1 MSILLH
7 LVNAASQKSSQLF
20 AVKQEK
26 HNSIKILSQTRK
38 LGSINDAILQ
48 AIQDENISPPELNC
62 IKYCKRRKNIAEIRR
77 QNKTKVR
84 KITNKE
90 REELFPQGRK

>member
-48 AIQDENISPPELNC
+48 AIQDENISPPELHK
-62 IKYCKRRKNIAEIRR
+62 ILQEKEKYCRDS
-77 QNKTKVR
+77 KTK
-84 KITNKE
+84 
-90 REELFPQGRK
+90 